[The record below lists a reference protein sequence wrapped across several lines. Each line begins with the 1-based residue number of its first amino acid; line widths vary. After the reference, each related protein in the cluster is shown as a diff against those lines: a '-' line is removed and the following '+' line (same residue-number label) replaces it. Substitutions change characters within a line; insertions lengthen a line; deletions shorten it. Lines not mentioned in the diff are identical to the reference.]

1 MEDNK
6 IQKISNFLVLGALRL
21 GIEDINSIFEDKRV
35 QKALS
40 ELDEQMVNEIKEY
53 VLALNPK
60 DLDLISK
67 NVSNKLENDDIFL
80 VAGDYLSDELTK
92 KNQGAVFTPRWL
104 SQMISERTIN
114 HYKKFFNEQPI
125 HVGDLSC
132 GSGTFLN
139 QLAMLLDSTAR
150 IYGNDINKE
159 YVFAARLL
167 NQFENIELGCVDT
180 LVDLNH
186 PEQISLFESEGALK
200 KSEYDV
206 IVGNPPYVRS
216 QKLEDNYTELL
227 RNNYEGY
234 LEGNFDLTVPFMV
247 NTFNLLKINGIAGF
261 VVSNKFLTSKYG
273 KNICDLLSRNS
284 RIIEIIDFG
293 DGQVFK
299 GKTTYTCVIIFQKT
313 GYKSDLADNV
323 IKITNFGSGVN
334 WDSVGSAMKKAK
346 TATIKQSKLFEHP
359 WRLND
364 KLEEEILNK
373 FDDGTLTIPITNV
386 FDKIIQGV
394 RTGAN
399 KVFILNDNN
408 KELVEPELLKEFID
422 GTNIRKFSIEGIN
435 QYVIWPYEL
444 DLITDKVK
452 LKNID
457 TSRYPKFNAYINSN
471 KASLE
476 SRSMDNGNKLYEF
489 SRSQNINHMFKAKI
503 LIREMMPSIQIAAD
517 LEGTFAFSSGYALI
531 SENLSK
537 EKYLFWTAVFNT
549 PVMEYQFRKKTTQL
563 HSGWFRVLKN
573 HLVSLKLP
581 IFTEDEIEQLTPEIL
596 NLNAN
601 NLEILSELNNLII
614 TKLGI
619 TEKMVEYINDYL
631 QNAHEVSQGSL
642 QRKIDNKKPKD
653 VIPKMNIDEIKDSY
667 YKDLSIDSRMKY
679 LPVEITK
686 FNKYHV
692 DAPELNKLVT
702 FQKNKGEVPIHS
714 WYHYTQGYSKDLIK
728 YLLDQIGYKGKGVV
742 FDPFVGSGTTLLA
755 CKELGIHSI
764 GTDISPLMTWI
775 TNLKIATWDVDGLKK
790 FLNSIDFESTKEI
803 EIEEMLFMNYLLKA
817 YSPKILQQI
826 LGWKRYIEKL
836 ICSKQEKDFIL
847 LGLISILEEISLI
860 RKHGSHYRF
869 LNKEDNVG
877 VNKLNIKT
885 IDEDIIINGILKD
898 KLWKMVRDIEKN
910 PLDASISAKAFT
922 MNARDSVPFGEAHF
936 VITSPPYLNRNN
948 YFAQQKAELSITG
961 ILNSEREYKELVKDS
976 YKSHVEAAFK
986 KDVISEIPE
995 VNEILNKVKLTENNN
1010 PKIPHMICGYF
1021 DDLQETLTSI
1031 KSILKPGAKL
1041 AFVVG
1046 NSRWGGVVVPVDH
1059 LLALIAERIGYKLE
1073 KILVA
1078 RYKGNSPQQM
1088 LKYGRIPV
1096 RESVVILELI

>member
-6 IQKISNFLVLGALRL
+6 ICKLSDFLILGSLRL
-21 GIEDINSIFEDKRV
+21 GIEDTMSIFEDERILN
-35 QKALS
+35 ALS
-40 ELDEQMVNEIKEY
+40 ELDDQTVKSIKNYILNLEVKDIGEIC
-53 VLALNPK
+53 
-60 DLDLISK
+60 K
-67 NVSNKLENDDIFL
+67 NVNGNVDNQDVFL
-80 VAGDYLSDELTK
+80 VAGDYLSDEITK
-92 KNQGAVFTPRWL
+92 KNQGAVFTPKWL
-104 SQMISERTIN
+104 AQMITERTIS
-114 HYKKFFNEQPI
+114 HYKEYFNEQPI
-125 HVGDLSC
+125 YVGDLSC

-139 QLAMLLDSTAR
+139 QLAINLEIDSK

-159 YVFAARLL
+159 YIFAAKLL
-167 NQFENIELGCVDT
+167 NQFENVEFACLDT
-180 LVDLNH
+180 LIKLNNS
-186 PEQISLFESEGALK
+186 EQISLFEDESILK
-200 KSEYDV
+200 NKEYDL

-216 QKLEDNYTELL
+216 QILEESYIEVLKK
-227 RNNYEGY
+227 NYEGY
-234 LEGNFDLTVPFMV
+234 LDGNFDLTVPFIV
-247 NTFNLLKINGIAGF
+247 NTFNLLKDKGIAGLI
-261 VVSNKFLTSKYG
+261 VSNKFLTSKYG
-273 KNICDLLSRNS
+273 KQICNLLSRNS

-299 GKTTYTCVIIFQKT
+299 GKTTYTCIIIFQKI
-313 GYKSDLADNV
+313 GYDEKLANNL
-323 IKITNFGSGVN
+323 ISITSFDSGTQ

-346 TATIKQSKLFEHP
+346 KTSIQQSKLFEHP

-364 KLEEEILNK
+364 ELEEEILNK
-373 FDDGTLTIPITNV
+373 FDNKETTVSITSI

-399 KVFILNDNN
+399 KVFILDDKN
-408 KELVEPELLKEFID
+408 KDLVENEVLKEFID
-422 GTNIRKFSIEGIN
+422 GTSIRKFSIEGIN
-435 QYVIWPYEL
+435 QFLIWPYEL
-444 DLITDKVK
+444 DSSKEKVK
-452 LKNID
+452 LKNYNKD
-457 TSRYPKFNAYINSN
+457 SYPKFYSYMELN
-471 KASLE
+471 KTTLE
-476 SRSMDNGNKLYEF
+476 SRSVEKEGEIYQF
-489 SRSQNINHMFKAKI
+489 SRSQNINHMFKPKI

-517 LEGTFAFSSGYALI
+517 LEGKYAFSSGYALI
-531 SENLSK
+531 AKDFSK
-537 EKYLFWTAVFNT
+537 EEYRFWTAILNT
-549 PVMEYQFRKKTTQL
+549 PIMEYQFRKKTTQL

-581 IFTEDEIEQLTPEIL
+581 IFSSAEKIQIQKIIQ
-596 NLNAN
+596 NLDGA
-601 NLEILSELNNLII
+601 NLEALSVLNEII
-614 TKLGI
+614 INKLGLNEQMI
-619 TEKMVEYINDYL
+619 AHINDFLKKNHDVSHAKL
-631 QNAHEVSQGSL
+631 QP
-642 QRKIDNKKPKD
+642 KIEEKKIKDIDQQINVD
-653 VIPKMNIDEIKDSY
+653 VIGDSY
-667 YKDLSIDSRMKY
+667 YKELSIDSRLNY

-686 FNKYHV
+686 FNKYHI
-692 DAPELNKLVT
+692 DSPELNKLVT
-702 FQKNKGEVPIHS
+702 FQKNKGDVPIHN

-728 YLLDQIGYKGKGVV
+728 YLLDQIGYKKGEVV

-755 CKELGIHSI
+755 CKELGIDSL

-775 TNLKIATWDVDGLKK
+775 TNLKISNWDSFRLKEILK
-790 FLNSIDFESTKEI
+790 SLDFEDQKMAEI
-803 EIEEMLFMNYLLKA
+803 EDMLFMNYLLKA

-826 LGWKRYIEKL
+826 LGWRKYIKEL
-836 ICSKQEKDFIL
+836 NLSKNEHDFIL

-869 LNKEDNVG
+869 LNKEDNIG

-885 IDEDIIINGILKD
+885 VNENISINGILKD
-898 KLWKMVRDIEKN
+898 KLWKMV
-910 PLDASISAKAFT
+910 LDVERNALDPSVMAKVFT
-922 MNARDSVPFGEAHF
+922 MNARDSVPEGEAGF

-961 ILNSEREYKELVKDS
+961 ILSSEKEYKGLVKDS

-986 KDVISEIPE
+986 KDVVSDIPE

-1021 DDLQETLTSI
+1021 DDLQETLVSM
-1031 KSILKPGAKL
+1031 KSILKPGSKL

-1059 LLALIAERIGYKLE
+1059 LLALIAERVGYKLE